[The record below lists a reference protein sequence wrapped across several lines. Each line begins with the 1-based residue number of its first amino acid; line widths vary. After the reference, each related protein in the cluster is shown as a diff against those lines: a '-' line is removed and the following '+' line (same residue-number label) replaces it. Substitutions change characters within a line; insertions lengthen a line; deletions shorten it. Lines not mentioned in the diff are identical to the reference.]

1 MTTNMGIDQNKLAL
15 VRLCLENAGFQ
26 DIRTKQFQEVFVFN
40 NGKNSYEVQFH
51 RSYIDDISE
60 SKLKKEI
67 ESRIIPK
74 IKENPDKRISVSEE
88 GLQVMNRN
96 SD

>member
-1 MTTNMGIDQNKLAL
+1 MTINMGIDQNKLSI
-15 VRLCLENAGFQ
+15 VRLCLENAGFK
-26 DIRTKQFQEVFVFN
+26 DIKTKQFQEVFVFN
-40 NGKNSYEVQFH
+40 NGKNSYELRFH

-67 ESRIIPK
+67 EFRIVPTV
-74 IKENPDKRISVSEE
+74 KENPDKQIFVSEE
-88 GLQVMNRN
+88 GLQVMNRD

>member
-1 MTTNMGIDQNKLAL
+1 MGIDPNKIAL
-15 VRLCLENAGFQ
+15 VKLCLEDAGFK
-26 DIRTKQFQEVFVFN
+26 DIKTKQFQEVFVFN
-40 NGKNSYEVQFH
+40 NGKNGYELNFH

-74 IKENPDKRISVSEE
+74 LKESPDKRISVSEE
-88 GLQVMNRN
+88 ELQVMNRN